1 MLKKEKS
8 SPYAFK
14 IFDFNKKAPLVGP
27 CMRSL
32 GTHRKQKDRKALFL
46 CGEGSVSWPLY
57 YELVTPSPHRKRAHN
72 TREEG
77 SARSMRSFAPHRVRC
92 FPMLCYLSYAEKG

>member
-46 CGEGSVSWPLY
+46 CGEGSVRSIMSLLPLLRIGKHLMQPS
-57 YELVTPSPHRKRAHN
+57 LVGTLKKRPPAI
-72 TREEG
+72 G
-77 SARSMRSFAPHRVRC
+77 YQLPWYPFA
-92 FPMLCYLSYAEKG
+92 